1 MGAEPRDLQRAREA
15 PLADAVMAQPC
26 VFVQVPLSPL
36 AAVLHTIFYD
46 LLPPPPLKE
55 ESFGCGVDCG
65 GRFMRSPHYVSA
77 HVRGLGACQSQP
89 PPQGFLRKPHGD
101 IEPKK

>member
-46 LLPPPPLKE
+46 LLPPPP
-55 ESFGCGVDCG
+55 
-65 GRFMRSPHYVSA
+65 
-77 HVRGLGACQSQP
+77 
-89 PPQGFLRKPHGD
+89 
-101 IEPKK
+101 